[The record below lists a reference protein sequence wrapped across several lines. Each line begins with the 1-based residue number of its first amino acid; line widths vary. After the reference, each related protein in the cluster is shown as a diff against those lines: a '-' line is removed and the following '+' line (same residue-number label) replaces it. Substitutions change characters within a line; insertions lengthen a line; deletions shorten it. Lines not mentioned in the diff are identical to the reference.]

1 MKNSIFATNFGTMDA
16 SEIKRQICEQLK
28 ALKPLKKIVGMFYK
42 LISWKSVRKFAY
54 IKKKS

>member
-42 LISWKSVRKFAY
+42 LIS
-54 IKKKS
+54 